1 LISKNYY
8 LHQSARDGFRA
19 YIQSYASYS
28 LKTIFDVSAL
38 DLAKVGMAF
47 GFSTP
52 PSVNINIGAGLKNK
66 KKRKLDQAGNKI
78 GGSDESGEDE
88 EASEE
93 EESEDEA
100 EAMTGRR
107 AKAAAMAR
115 KGGNGVEKRREIH
128 GAKSGQKDFYR
139 EGRAKK
145 EGNGDGKQWS
155 R

>member
-1 LISKNYY
+1 
-8 LHQSARDGFRA
+8 
-19 YIQSYASYS
+19 
-28 LKTIFDVSAL
+28 
-38 DLAKVGMAF
+38 M
-47 GFSTP
+47 
-52 PSVNINIGAGLKNK
+52 NINIGAGLKG
-66 KKRKLDQAGNKI
+66 KKRKAGALP
-78 GGSDESGEDE
+78 GSASEDDDDAGEEDE
-88 EASEE
+88 E
-93 EESEDEA
+93 EDEDAA

-128 GAKSGQKDFYR
+128 GAKSGSKDFYR